1 MRLRFRKPR
10 INSRDLISIIVI
22 IILLVGIGVY
32 AYLQRTGKIS
42 IAKPQL
48 QTSTISSVKQQ
59 MLKNP
64 APATESQSLNS
75 KGLSVV
81 PTPEG
86 KVSQPSP
93 SVAQKS
99 VYKEKA
105 AFGDGITNL
114 ARRALKQYLQ
124 DNGNSLNLTPEHK
137 IYIEDYIQKHIGNR
151 WLKLGEEID
160 ISTALIK
167 QAISHAQKLTPA
179 QLDNLKQYAALVYSL

>member
-48 QTSTISSVKQQ
+48 QTSTVSSVKQQ

-86 KVSQPSP
+86 KVNQPGLP
-93 SVAQKS
+93 VTQKT

-114 ARRALKQYLQ
+114 ARKALKQYLQ

-151 WLKLGEEID
+151 WLKLGEEMD

-179 QLDNLKQYAALVYSL
+179 QLDNLKQYAELVYSL